1 MNPLSRRKKAPRA
14 ATREASDNATTSKEM
29 NVMKNHSTPAS
40 QAVALKTKAVAAL
53 RESAPVN
60 IRLARYNAAMT
71 KARALEAMGVA
82 Q

>member
-1 MNPLSRRKKAPRA
+1 
-14 ATREASDNATTSKEM
+14 
-29 NVMKNHSTPAS
+29 MKNHSTPAS